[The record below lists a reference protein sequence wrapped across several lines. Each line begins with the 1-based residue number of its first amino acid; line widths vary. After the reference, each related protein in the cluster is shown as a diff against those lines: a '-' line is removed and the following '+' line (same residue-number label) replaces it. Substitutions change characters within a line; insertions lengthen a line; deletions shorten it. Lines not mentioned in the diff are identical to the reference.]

1 MSRSNALLPLLMVF
15 SLTASAMQ
23 IDADPRTI
31 VSFMDKGLSPEL
43 DILSVTTDISP
54 DDHLVFQ
61 AKTRGERA
69 QGEVADHLLL
79 RILHGKVYVFLIPIN
94 KENGDKV
101 LVYETKLQPDKT
113 VLPQVLKAPQES
125 NLPAGLNARRIVN
138 GAEFIL
144 PIDWIDFGKDFG
156 FDAYTVSAQV
166 QGDTLEISRV
176 HDQAGKGRG
185 GSNTFSAITLLN
197 KLCTPQ
203 RLRSRADQ

>member
-1 MSRSNALLPLLMVF
+1 MSRSNALFPLLMVF

-31 VSFMDKGLSPEL
+31 VSFMDKALSPEL
-43 DILSVTTDISP
+43 DILSVATNISP
-54 DDHLVFQ
+54 DNHLVFQ
-61 AKTRGERA
+61 VKTRGERA

-94 KENGDKV
+94 KENGNKI
-101 LVYETKLQPDKT
+101 LMYETALQPDNT
-113 VLPQVLKAPQES
+113 LLPYALKAPQES
-125 NLPAGLNARRIVN
+125 SLPAGLNARRIVN

-144 PIDWIDFGKDFG
+144 PLDWIDFGKEFG
-156 FDAYTVSAQV
+156 LDAYTVSAQV

-185 GSNTFSAITLLN
+185 GSNTFSAVTLLN

-203 RLRSRADQ
+203 RLRSRAD

>member
-1 MSRSNALLPLLMVF
+1 MIPPGALLPLLMVF
-15 SLTASAMQ
+15 SLTVSAMQ

-54 DDHLVFQ
+54 EDHLVFQ
-61 AKTRGERA
+61 VKTRGERA

-94 KENGDKV
+94 KENGNKV
-101 LVYETKLQPDKT
+101 LMYETALQPDYPL
-113 VLPQVLKAPQES
+113 LPQVLEQSRENDMPRHLKVERVARGVEFT
-125 NLPAGLNARRIVN
+125 LPL
-138 GAEFIL
+138 E
-144 PIDWIDFGKDFG
+144 WIDFGKDFG

-185 GSNTFSAITLLN
+185 GSNKFSAVTLLN

-203 RLRSRADQ
+203 RLRAGRD

>member
-1 MSRSNALLPLLMVF
+1 
-15 SLTASAMQ
+15 MQ

-54 DDHLVFQ
+54 EDHLVFQ
-61 AKTRGERA
+61 VKTRGERA

-94 KENGDKV
+94 KENGNKV
-101 LVYETKLQPDKT
+101 LMYETALQPDYPL
-113 VLPQVLKAPQES
+113 LPQVLEQSRENDMPRHLKVERVARGVEFT
-125 NLPAGLNARRIVN
+125 LPL
-138 GAEFIL
+138 E
-144 PIDWIDFGKDFG
+144 WIDFGKDFG

-185 GSNTFSAITLLN
+185 GSNKFSAVTLLN

-203 RLRSRADQ
+203 RLRAGRD

>member
-1 MSRSNALLPLLMVF
+1 MSRSNALLPLLLIS

-23 IDADPRTI
+23 IEADPRTI

-43 DILSVTTDISP
+43 DILSVTADISP
-54 DDHLVFQ
+54 DNHLVFQ
-61 AKTRGERA
+61 VKTRGERER
-69 QGEVADHLLL
+69 GEAADHLML

-94 KENGDKV
+94 KENGNKT
-101 LVYETKLQPDKT
+101 LMYESTLQPDNT
-113 VLPQVLKAPQES
+113 VLPHALKTAQES
-125 NLPAGLNARRIVN
+125 GLPARLNTRRIVN

-144 PIDWIDFGKDFG
+144 PLDWIDFGKDFG

-176 HDQAGKGRG
+176 HDQAGKGRS
-185 GSNTFSAITLLN
+185 GSNKFSAVTLLN

-203 RLRSRADQ
+203 RLRSRGD

>member
-1 MSRSNALLPLLMVF
+1 MIWTVVLLPLLLIS

-31 VSFMDKGLSPEL
+31 VSFMDKALSPEL
-43 DILSVTTDISP
+43 DILSVATDISP
-54 DDHLVFQ
+54 DNHLVFQ
-61 AKTRGERA
+61 VKTRGERA

-94 KENGDKV
+94 KENGNKV
-101 LVYETKLQPDKT
+101 LMYETALQPDNT
-113 VLPQVLKAPQES
+113 VLPHVLKAPQES
-125 NLPAGLNARRIVN
+125 SLPAGLNAGRIVN

-144 PIDWIDFGKDFG
+144 PIEWIDFGKEFG
-156 FDAYTVSAQV
+156 FEAYTVSAQV

-185 GSNTFSAITLLN
+185 GSNKFSAITLLN

-203 RLRSRADQ
+203 RLRSRTD

>member
-1 MSRSNALLPLLMVF
+1 MIRPGALLPLLMVF
-15 SLTASAMQ
+15 SLTVSAMQ

-31 VSFMDKGLSPEL
+31 VSFMDKALSPEL
-43 DILSVTTDISP
+43 DILSVATDISP

-61 AKTRGERA
+61 VKTRGERA

-94 KENGDKV
+94 KEDGNKV
-101 LVYETKLQPDKT
+101 LMYKTALQPDNT
-113 VLPQVLKAPQES
+113 VLPHALKAPQES
-125 NLPAGLNARRIVN
+125 SLPAGLNARRIVN

-144 PIDWIDFGKDFG
+144 PIEWIDFGKEFG

-185 GSNTFSAITLLN
+185 GSNMFSAVTLLN

-203 RLRSRADQ
+203 RLRSRAD